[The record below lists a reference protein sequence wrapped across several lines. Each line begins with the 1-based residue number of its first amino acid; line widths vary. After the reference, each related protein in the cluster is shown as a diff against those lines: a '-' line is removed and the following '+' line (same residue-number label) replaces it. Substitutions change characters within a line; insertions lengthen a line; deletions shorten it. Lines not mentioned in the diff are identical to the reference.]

1 MTTPRTISD
10 YLAQLRDAL
19 HGADPALIQDALYD
33 AEEYLRSEM
42 AEHPAL
48 DEAAVI
54 AQVAGSYGAPEEVAA
69 IYRDTEVQVAQAL
82 RAPAAPERVTTLGR
96 FFGVG
101 ADPRTYA
108 SLLFLLLALPT
119 GIFYF
124 VWTVTGASLSLGLAV
139 LIIGVPFALLF
150 LGSIRALSLVEGR
163 LVETML
169 GVRMPRRP
177 LYADR
182 GQPFWARMRHMATDA
197 RTWSTFVYLLLRL
210 PLGIAYFV
218 LTVVLL
224 SLSLGLIASPVLHL
238 LGFPIDIRDGGE
250 LLFVMPAWLE
260 PLVCAAGIAL
270 LFATLHLARGLG
282 RLHGLLAKQMLV
294 KTAQY

>member
-1 MTTPRTISD
+1 MTTPTTISD

-82 RAPAAPERVTTLGR
+82 RAPAAPERGTALGR

-124 VWTVTGASLSLGLAV
+124 VWTVTGAGLSLGLAV
-139 LIIGVPFALLF
+139 LIVGVPFALLF

-163 LVETML
+163 LIETML

-182 GQPFWARMRHMATDA
+182 GRPFWARMRHMATDA

-210 PLGIAYFV
+210 PLGVAYFV

-224 SLSLGLIASPVLHL
+224 SVSLALIASPILHL

-250 LLFVMPAWLE
+250 LLFVMPVWLE
-260 PLVCAAGIAL
+260 PLVCAAGVAL

-282 RLHGLLAKQMLV
+282 RLHGQLAKQMLV